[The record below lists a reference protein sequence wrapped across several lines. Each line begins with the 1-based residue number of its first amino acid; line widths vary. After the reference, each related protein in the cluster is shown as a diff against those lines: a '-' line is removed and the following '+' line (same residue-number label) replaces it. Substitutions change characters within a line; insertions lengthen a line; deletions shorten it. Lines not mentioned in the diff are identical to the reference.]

1 MSAADVPNFQ
11 QLFESA
17 PGLYLVLDTD
27 LDIIAVSDA
36 YLRATMTRREEIL
49 GRGIFDVFPDNPDDP
64 TATGTRNLRASLER
78 VLRDRLPDTMA
89 VQKYDIRRP
98 ASEGGAFEERFWS
111 PRNLPVFGSEGQV
124 AAIIHR
130 VEDVTEFV
138 RLKER
143 STQQAQQSD
152 ALRENLERTEMEL
165 YLRAQEIQEANQ
177 WLDAA
182 NRELR
187 HLYEITQVLE
197 RNKSEFLASMSHEL
211 RTPLTAILGF
221 SGTLLMGL
229 PGPLNDAQTRQLE
242 IIQRSAN
249 HLLSL
254 INDLLDVAK
263 VEAGKL
269 QLHLETVSCRE
280 AVEEIADLQR
290 QAAMRKGLELRIDVP
305 EDEVSVVTDRRA
317 LNQILLNLTNNA
329 IKFTDAGTVTL
340 RLSAPADKVV
350 RIAVQDTGAGISAT
364 DQEKLFEAFNQ
375 VPNLQSHW
383 FEGTGLGLYLC
394 RKLAAVLGSEIS
406 LQSEPGRGST
416 FTLALP
422 VQPVQPVQTVH

>member
-1 MSAADVPNFQ
+1 MSATNAPDFQ
-11 QLFESA
+11 LLFESA

-27 LDIIAVSDA
+27 LNIIAVSDA
-36 YLRATMTRREEIL
+36 YLRATMTRRAEIL
-49 GRGIFDVFPDNPDDP
+49 GRGIFEVFPDNPDDP

-78 VLRDRLPDTMA
+78 VLRDRTPDTMA

-111 PRNLPVFGSEGQV
+111 PRNLPVLDGAGQV
-124 AAIIHR
+124 SAIIHR

-143 STQQAQQSD
+143 STEQAEQSV
-152 ALRENLERTEMEL
+152 ALRENLERTEIEL
-165 YLRAQEIQEANQ
+165 YQRAQEIQETNQ

-187 HLYEITQVLE
+187 HMYEITQVLE
-197 RNKSEFLASMSHEL
+197 RNKREFLASMSHEL

-242 IIQRSAN
+242 IIQRSAK

-269 QLHLETVSCRE
+269 HLHMETVSCQAAIQE
-280 AVEEIADLQR
+280 VADLQR
-290 QAAMRKGLELRIDVP
+290 QTAARKELELRVEVP
-305 EDEVSVVTDRRA
+305 ATEVSVVTDRRA
-317 LNQILLNLTNNA
+317 LNQILLNLTSNA
-329 IKFTDAGTVTL
+329 IKFTDSGSVTM
-340 RLSAPADKVV
+340 RLSGMEDGVV
-350 RIAVQDTGAGISAT
+350 RIAVQDTGEGISPG

-394 RKLAAVLGSEIS
+394 RKLAAAVGAEIS
-406 LQSEPGRGST
+406 LQSAPGRGST
-416 FTLALP
+416 FTLILP
-422 VQPVQPVQTVH
+422 VEPVR